1 MECLLNLFF
10 GCQNEPFD
18 LPITKK
24 KEKKTYSNLWRLSKM
39 KFLFEDQVISL
50 WPSYISERRT
60 TLSKAYGIKA

>member
-1 MECLLNLFF
+1 
-10 GCQNEPFD
+10 
-18 LPITKK
+18 
-24 KEKKTYSNLWRLSKM
+24 M